1 MKAINWGRV
10 ILGGIV
16 AGIIVNVSEFVLNTV
31 VLKSQNEEMMRALGK
46 TVPMTGA
53 TTAVWVIWGFL
64 FGIAA
69 VWLYAAIRPRYG
81 PGLATAAKAGIAAWF
96 FAHLL
101 CEIVFANMGLCA
113 FSSALVPLVWTLVEG
128 ILATALGAWVYKEDT
143 MATA

>member
-1 MKAINWGRV
+1 MRSINWGRV

-16 AGIIVNVSEFVLNTV
+16 AGIVVNISEFLLHGV
-31 VLKSQNEEMMRALGK
+31 VLKAAVEEAMKALGK

-53 TTAVWVIWGFL
+53 TTVIWLIWGFL

-81 PGLATAAKAGIAAWF
+81 AGPATAAKAGIAAWF

-101 CEIVFANMGLCA
+101 CAIAFVNMGL
-113 FSSALVPLVWTLVEG
+113 FSGGSETIPLVWTLVES
-128 ILATALGAWVYKEDT
+128 IVATVVGAWLYKEEG
-143 MATA
+143 ASA